1 MRKHTLGMGLVLT
14 MLIGITACSAQTGA
28 ASRGQATRTPA
39 ALVPIATRVAPLD
52 PEALINDMI
61 AHMTLDQKI
70 GQMFMVEFLG
80 DQYNDYLDGMIRG
93 AHAGGLLVYNNDHRT
108 IPLIQQL
115 TADTQAHA
123 DFPMFIALD
132 EEGGEVNR
140 LADFYGYF
148 PPAQTMAASGD
159 PSYAESE
166 GAKAAK
172 LMLGLGFNVNLAP
185 VVDVATIPNPIE
197 GTRIF
202 ADTPQKTDLYAGA
215 FLAGT
220 QSQGVAGALKH
231 WPGIGAS
238 TGDPHKAL
246 PVVPH
251 SLDEL
256 NTIDFAAFKGLLPQG
271 PAMIMVTHVIVPAV
285 DPTNP
290 ATLSP
295 TLVNGILRGKL
306 GYQGVVI
313 TDSLHMEGIYDFE
326 RSRGITDYPRMLDEA
341 TIQAIL
347 AGDDILEGGF
357 DPFSA
362 QSMLAAVHDA
372 VVSGRVPLS
381 RIEESDRRILRL
393 KWAYNIGTDRLLKAA
408 GVTAQQ
414 GNLATVRSAFSVDD
428 LVAAFRQ
435 EQGIA

>member
-1 MRKHTLGMGLVLT
+1 MRKHGLGMGMVLT
-14 MLIGITACSAQTGA
+14 MLLSITACSAQTDA
-28 ASRGQATRTPA
+28 ATSRNQATATPA
-39 ALVPIATRVAPLD
+39 ALAPLSTPVAPLD
-52 PEALINDMI
+52 PEAMINDMI
-61 AHMTLDQKI
+61 AKMTLDQKI

-80 DQYNDYLDGMIRG
+80 NQYNGYLDGMIRG
-93 AHAGGLLVYNNDHRT
+93 AHVGGLLIYNNDQRT
-108 IPLIQQL
+108 IPEMQQL
-115 TADTQAHA
+115 NADAQANA
-123 DFPMFIALD
+123 DFPLFLALD

-140 LADFYGYF
+140 LAEFYGYF
-148 PPAQTMAASGD
+148 PPAQTMAESGD
-159 PSYAESE
+159 PSYAEGE
-166 GAKAAK
+166 GAKAAR

-185 VVDVATIPNPIE
+185 VVDVATIPNPVE

-202 ADTPQKTDLYAGA
+202 ADTPTKTDLYAGA

-238 TGDPHKAL
+238 TGDPHSSL
-246 PVVPH
+246 PMVPH
-251 SLDEL
+251 SLNEL
-256 NTIDFAAFKGLLPQG
+256 NSIDYAAFKGLLSQG
-271 PAMIMVTHVIVPAV
+271 PAMIMVTHVMVPAV
-285 DPTNP
+285 DPTYP
-290 ATLSP
+290 ATLSS
-295 TLVNGILRGKL
+295 TLVNGTLRGKL

-362 QSMLAAVHDA
+362 QSMLQAVHDA
-372 VVSGRVPLS
+372 VQSGRIPLS

-414 GNLATVRSAFSVDD
+414 GHLSTARVAF
-428 LVAAFRQ
+428 
-435 EQGIA
+435 